1 MMKPLHI
8 IIYIGALAL
17 QACSLNVPI
26 PDQYADPDAIHDTE
40 TGRSLLASCY
50 LSFPHYDYELAV
62 LSTDF
67 CPTPLAARYVDNLNL
82 YNWQDKQL
90 SSLATSLWEGYYTC
104 ISNCDALLERQDGI
118 TADTE
123 AEQKEKAAIIAEAKT
138 LKALAYFDLLRL
150 FATRYTD
157 GADKDGIVLKSM
169 FGFETLGRSSKQ
181 TSTNYIN
188 SLLAE
193 AATVENASNSNGWL
207 SQRAVSYL
215 QTEMALYTANYTRT
229 AQLADSLIALAPTS
243 LLGGDNY
250 GRLWST
256 ETFGGRIFA
265 FNTSSSFYTDIQY
278 DASQGDYFAL
288 SPSITYDEGDARKAW
303 AVYPMEM
310 NGEQRQLF
318 GKYNKMNKQ
327 GTQPTYINRMRHA
340 GLYFM
345 AAEAYARLDDDL
357 TARQRLNAYLTLVG
371 AEPVDASVSGNSLIE
386 KILNEK
392 RKEFVGEA
400 TGWFDLKRISQD
412 IDRLGTWGKTTSSRI
427 AATDYRW
434 TLPIPASEY
443 KYNDNMTQNEGWN
456 MNK

>member
-50 LSFPHYDYELAV
+50 LSFPHYDYELSV
-62 LSTDF
+62 LSSDF
-67 CPTPLAARYVDNLNL
+67 CPTTLAARYVDNLNL
-82 YNWQDKQL
+82 YNWQDKEL

-118 TADTE
+118 AADTE
-123 AEQKEKAAIIAEAKT
+123 ADRKEKAAIIAEAKT

-150 FATRYTD
+150 FATRYAD
-157 GADKDGIVLKSM
+157 GADKDGIVQKSM

-181 TSTNYIN
+181 ACVGYIEG
-188 SLLAE
+188 LLAE
-193 AATVENASNSNGWL
+193 ATTVENARSGNGWL
-207 SQRAVSYL
+207 SQRAASHL
-215 QTEMALYTANYTRT
+215 QTELALYTANYTRT
-229 AQLADSLIALAPTS
+229 AQLADSLIALAPSS

-256 ETFGGRIFA
+256 ESFDGRIFA

-278 DASQGDYFAL
+278 DEAQGDYFAL
-288 SPSITYDEGDARKAW
+288 NPSITYDDSDAREAW

-310 NGEQRQLF
+310 NGEARRLF

-327 GTQPTYINRMRHA
+327 GIQPTYINRMRHA

-345 AAEAYARLDDDL
+345 AAEAYARLGDEP
-357 TARQRLNAYLTLVG
+357 TARERLNAYLTLVG
-371 AEPVDASVSGNSLIE
+371 AEPVGDTTTGNALIE
-386 KILNEK
+386 RILSEK

-400 TGWFDLKRISQD
+400 VNWFDLKRTAQA
-412 IDRLGTWGKTTSSRI
+412 IDRLATWGKAVGSHIS
-427 AATDYRW
+427 ATDYRW

-443 KYNDNMTQNEGWN
+443 KYNDSMTQNEGWS